1 MSAPDIAERPV
12 QILADGHT
20 DPGQKRGENQDNFL
34 IADLTVPV
42 PDGGFLLASDGS
54 DRHNADGGGFVLGH
68 KGALLVVA
76 DGMGG
81 AAGGRLASKL
91 AVQWIYRELAARW
104 SADRSDSPPRFAAH
118 LREAVEQANAR
129 IHEQSLQIPE
139 YRGMGTT
146 TTAVGVLDGFL
157 YIAQVG
163 DSRAYLLRRG
173 ELRQLT
179 RDQSLVQEMVDA
191 GTLRPEDAE
200 SSSHANVILQA
211 LGVDPSVRVDLTF
224 QQIRR
229 GDTLLACSDG
239 LFKVVRHDE
248 IGRVMAQ
255 AADLHTACTELVA
268 LANER
273 GGPDN
278 ITVAMARFDGF
289 GLQPPQAGDAVG
301 RRSFTPSE
309 HI

>member
-1 MSAPDIAERPV
+1 MPPDIAERPV
-12 QILADGHT
+12 QIFADGHT

-34 IADLTVPV
+34 IADLTVAAPA
-42 PDGGFLLASDGS
+42 GGFLLASDGS
-54 DRHNADGGGFVLGH
+54 ERHNTDHGGFVLGH
-68 KGALLVVA
+68 KGALVVVA

-81 AAGGRLASKL
+81 AAGGRVASKL

-104 SADRSDSPPRFAAH
+104 CADRNDSPPRFAAH
-118 LREAVEQANAR
+118 LREAVEQANLR
-129 IHEQSLQIPE
+129 IHEQSLRNAE

-163 DSRAYLLRRG
+163 DSRAYLLRNG
-173 ELRQLT
+173 DLRQLT

-200 SSSHANVILQA
+200 TSSHANVILQA
-211 LGVDPSVRVDLTF
+211 LGVENQVRVDLTY

-229 GDTLLACSDG
+229 GDTLLVCSDG
-239 LFKVVRHDE
+239 LFKVVRNDE
-248 IGRVMAQ
+248 INRVVAQ
-255 AADLHTACTELVA
+255 AADLHAACVELVA
-268 LANER
+268 LANAR

-278 ITVAMARFDGF
+278 ITVALARFDGF
-289 GLQPPQAGDAVG
+289 GLQPSQNGDTVG
-301 RRSFTPSE
+301 RQPFTLSQGD
-309 HI
+309 